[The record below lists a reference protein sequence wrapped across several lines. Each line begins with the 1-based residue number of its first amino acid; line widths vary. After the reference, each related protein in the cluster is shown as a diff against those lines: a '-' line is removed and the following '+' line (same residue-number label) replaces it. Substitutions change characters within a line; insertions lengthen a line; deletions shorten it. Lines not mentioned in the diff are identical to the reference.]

1 MKKELNNFQILK
13 TIEVDSSVSQR
24 KLSSQM
30 DLNVSSVNFALQD
43 LVKKGFV
50 TMTGENA
57 RRTEYFITPEGLREK
72 TLLAYKFFGRNIPY
86 YKEVRNDIESKISQ
100 VTNGNRAS
108 IAIYGANELSEIA
121 YTVTSKMNCIFL
133 GFFLDNSKIPGERI
147 LGFDIQEL
155 NSLVSDQNCLLI
167 LTKAFPVETIN
178 YLEANSEVEIL
189 NLMDYIATA

>member
-13 TIEVDSSVSQR
+13 TIEVDSSISQR

-30 DLNVSSVNFALQD
+30 ELNVSSVNFAMQD

-50 TMTGENA
+50 TMTGKNA

-121 YTVTSKMNCIFL
+121 YMVTSKMNSVFL
-133 GFFLDNSKIPGERI
+133 GFFLDNSRIPGEKI
-147 LGFDIQEL
+147 LGFDIQGL
-155 NSLVSDQNCLLI
+155 NSLVCDQDCLLI

-178 YLEANSEVEIL
+178 YLESNSEVEIL
-189 NLMDYIATA
+189 NLMDYIAIA

>member
-30 DLNVSSVNFALQD
+30 ELNVSSVNFALQD

-155 NSLVSDQNCLLI
+155 SSLVSDQNCLLI

>member
-30 DLNVSSVNFALQD
+30 ELNVSSVNYALQN

-57 RRTEYFITPEGLREK
+57 RRTEYYITPEGLREK
-72 TLLAYKFFGRNIPY
+72 TQLAYKFFGRNIPY

-100 VTNGNRAS
+100 AINGKSSN

-121 YTVTSKMNCIFL
+121 YMVASKMNCNFL
-133 GFFLDNSKIPGERI
+133 GFFLDDPKTSDNKI
-147 LGFDIQEL
+147 LGFNVQEL
-155 NSLVSDQNCLLI
+155 NSLINNQNCLLI
-167 LTKAFPVETIN
+167 LTKAFPVDTIN
-178 YLEANSEVEIL
+178 YLEANNVIETL
-189 NLMDYIATA
+189 NLMDYVIVG